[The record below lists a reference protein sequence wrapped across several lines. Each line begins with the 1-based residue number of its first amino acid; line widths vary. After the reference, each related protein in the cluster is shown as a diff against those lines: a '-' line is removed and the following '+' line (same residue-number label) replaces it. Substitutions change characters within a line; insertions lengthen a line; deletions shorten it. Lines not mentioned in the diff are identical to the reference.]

1 MKKRIGLIFSI
12 MLFALVGFTAC
23 GNPYKNMKFSLSSER
38 NLDETIELFLN
49 KSDGSDEYDIK
60 DSVVVD
66 AVVSGV
72 GKNLS
77 TDIVVPEFNS
87 NLDIETTKGEKGKTT
102 IKFTAKSEGETKV
115 VVSPAENPDGKFT
128 RTLTFK
134 VSIGVTS
141 IKFKQNAITA
151 IAEGGSLDLSVSPR
165 TYLDILPN
173 ETSQT
178 GVKYEIVY
186 PEGSPRDYASIVD
199 NTLYTYKS
207 DNYPV
212 SGNVKFVTL
221 KTTSTSREQ
230 LTSSIDIP
238 VIDVDHSIEVDSK
251 YGENDITLTQ
261 NNVGKYEVLLAAPA
275 IGLNGTDTISKEM
288 SSRQLHIALG
298 EAGVDTSKY
307 SISVMGD
314 PNTINSNSC
323 ISLYPGTHGEN
334 YFEYNVNA
342 KYKSAAYDVVFK
354 LEYVGDENDNPE
366 NNPKKFE
373 GVFTKYVTVTFK
385 VFVMPSA
392 DSLYI
397 NGSSANNQ
405 TYTIYDAYFASNE
418 SNISAENGTPI
429 KVQEKFSSLPNLT
442 YTLSYTTTLP
452 EKISEKGLIINGGL
466 VNESTVLNNNSTFYL
481 KHNYAADV
489 IAVDA
494 ESKLKITYAYSLAP
508 SGVSD
513 AIKALYPIYKIE
525 KTINLEMKAG
535 IKDITLENIG
545 LKITEPEEYEVF
557 FEFPEGYDAEDTV
570 YSIVGLN
577 ADLVRFE
584 YVDNKILVRPNDNF
598 KTGTARL
605 CVVANNGKQ
614 SNYADIVV
622 YLPVLYED
630 SDSIKVVVDESDED
644 VFVVGEYKDGK
655 GVSGR
660 ADCEIIDAKNNITF
674 TYDTITN
681 LILAENGSIKFDL
694 YNMLINSYG
703 NLERVLQNVNIRLSD
718 DTKNNA
724 YVSWKVEEDE
734 NGVLNGTLHTLSA
747 PQDHSAQA
755 LTFILTGYKET
766 PDGIE
771 EVEITH
777 TVNIWIFPAI
787 SEISISSYINE
798 VFLEDSLGY
807 YDIEKGLNRYQFTY
821 TTRPQIMTA
830 GEPASTYFGEFAE
843 EFSLKNKETVVS
855 YLAIGSTGIVS
866 VVAEDE
872 ELERVDAGKV
882 NIAINV
888 GDFITFVKEDPE
900 IGAQGNSTQF
910 KVVASVLD
918 KKFNVVYEDS
928 TEEVLTLFELASK
941 TNNNNRDE
949 VSLLNKI
956 FGDREY
962 IDAEIG
968 GKVIQFGRT
977 MPVST
982 TIRIKK
988 AIKVTGITT
997 TIPFADGKQSLY
1009 FELGD
1014 GILDKKNQFV
1024 QNTQSFTFN
1033 LTPYNAHNKEIDFKI
1048 FAKDDSIPGGL
1059 GDEYNLNIIS
1069 SQSYTVASDNTITT
1083 KTGVLYLNSE
1093 NGKLYTKYEDGEYSD
1108 EYGYAYR
1115 RINNF
1120 TFVIEEERRTNS
1132 NAGVLTIAT
1141 IRIVDNVVTLS
1152 DVIETAGEYILHLIA
1167 QDSYIMKEVGGNEVL
1182 SYTKYAD
1189 FGLYISDGS
1198 IENPYQIRDVEG
1210 LIKMWRRNILLNTS
1224 TDFDEEK
1231 PVHYALMNNLSLTNN
1246 NFNDYL
1252 LNAKNIFRGTFKGN
1266 NHSISGLTINHTITD
1281 GSEFNIGLFPV
1292 VEKGM
1297 DGENPVDS
1305 AISDLILNNVRIN
1318 VIIGIQSRLSCNVGG
1333 LVGKMTDTSLTN
1345 VWVRGNINISD
1356 AEDITKENADTCINA
1371 GGIAGLASGG
1381 SITQEAVSYAN
1392 LNSNIAI
1399 DFRGLPAD
1407 TATQGVHN
1415 LGGVVGEV
1423 KDTITISGI
1432 TVIPNIISRQKDGA
1446 NVSKANMGGLVG
1458 RLSDIDEN
1466 VNLKDI
1472 TLSPNL
1478 NGFDNIGGAV
1488 GFIGVDS
1495 EIFINF
1501 HHVVVEFQHT
1511 ETLKNKIVG
1520 FDKIGGFV
1528 GNHAS
1533 GIANFDNSY
1542 VRNFYTG
1549 DTYTDAFDNEKFTGN
1564 IVLLSLGSIANASA
1578 GGFVGYN
1585 NSDVN
1590 LYTSYFMG
1598 TINTFADT
1606 NNVAGIVGI
1615 NNGNLTLTNAYVDGK
1630 IYGTDF
1636 PLAIIGGLTATAP
1649 ELKYTG
1655 ISTTTTTEENKL
1667 EINDNDTPE
1676 DTSDDKWVVGSYYRV
1691 ISTTIDNST
1700 YNEYTFTFSNVSIKQ
1715 FYSRLNNNYVSFVDR
1730 SNNKQVVKEPNAS
1743 IINSTTLTFAVLTE
1757 NGAFVVTGT
1766 KEVQNFTLGTKT
1778 TTGIIDSSK
1787 TFIDYSGDNNFVAES
1802 LKTTFEALGFIGEID
1817 GSDFYI
1823 NSYKLPMGAV
1833 SNVDMET
1840 ITYDLYKKLIY
1851 VAYNDDSKTE
1861 EEIRNQYP
1869 NTSYCVQFVNSKMT
1883 YDSKVDSI
1891 DDSTF
1896 IANNAHIGGMYSKTI
1911 WADINN
1917 IHQYMKLYNHE
1928 YLGAETEINGA
1939 KAYQFKI
1946 RISEDADPNFDI
1958 AISEDGTIYAK
1969 KSASEWAE
1977 IEGLYC
1983 FDGDYDNAYAVFDGQ
1998 LIYSGT
2004 TLYQYDGKLYLDNTF
2019 ETEYTAKSYDSFTI
2033 GEDDY
2038 TIYQKVSLYTNASYT
2053 ALLKEVVIEN
2063 IESGY
2068 VVELDGV
2075 RYALDNEYKVI
2086 LPLSIYEITKEYG
2099 FASTTTNN
2107 GGVTGSY
2114 LVDDKGNIIAY
2125 KNENDKFIY
2134 NKDNA
2139 IWAVT
2144 DEVNGGLPVLFET
2157 LEEGKEYDTLKL
2169 LYDTIGHMTGSVVE
2183 FDNGNGEN
2191 SSHITDTKQAYVM
2204 IDESNVILFYNS
2216 ITQNQNYDGI
2226 NTYVVVLSE
2235 DDKEEVEKGS
2245 IGNNAPIIV
2254 DFSNVALKNNF
2265 ITLNGKNE
2273 YSISSSNTR
2282 ILSIDTKEINNKFY
2296 SALEVHSTGEVTLT
2310 FKNLYDD
2317 ENSFQITV
2325 FVVGGITGTQLSSK
2339 NTENIDVMSTYVTKT
2354 NEYKF
2359 GFVNKINDGKN
2370 IFDFDPADGGFD
2382 VQLTS
2387 GEEGIIKIN
2396 NQLINSGETYTFN
2409 MSDNLSVYG
2418 VKGDDETNQKQL
2430 QLTFTPFVT
2439 YGNGQKH
2446 YLSYLS
2452 KNITVFVYDLA
2463 KTLTVGITDKM
2474 IIKPEE
2480 NTHFELRLISSNKNE
2495 KVYLAIKD
2503 VAKNKYLTASD
2514 LQTSLLN
2521 FEAVSSTPV
2530 SLGNNLFETI
2540 YTIYLSM
2547 DMKNYFTTYQQKLYQ
2562 NPLSSIQNF
2571 QFEFVPE
2578 SWLES
2583 KSAGEAFEV
2592 FELVSELNTTQKIA
2606 KFDFTIEGNSVDEIQ
2621 HTLYARDSQEDTMGV
2636 FTINPS
2642 LSVTKS
2648 LSPGIGVNKSY
2659 GLLKLKLQK
2668 EYNNAKYIEITTKN
2682 TNVSLEQYIADMD
2695 NRDILRFRKTENDAV
2710 SISNTYGDGIRLW
2723 NILYN
2728 NNSNISQEV
2737 DFVSQFYVV
2746 VGLNSKVTQGSK
2758 LDLIVRV
2765 YDDQNNVVEK
2775 TISIDIEYLPN
2786 VEILTMEGERDSIRA
2801 IGEYLPVKIEYI
2813 AIEGSVE
2820 WSVSQKDTVYDIDGN
2835 EVSVIHQN
2843 LMPYLAYWDGEKY
2856 VRADSSIKVEDL
2868 NRQYAIYVPVVYDID
2883 GKVTNYCPLG
2893 YYQFTIEGHRTINN
2907 KTISKTNPFDLDV
2920 VLSEIENVVVAGTV
2934 NNILTIKFSN
2944 YTTFTANVI
2953 FNNFIEKIMS
2963 KTYAQEDT
2971 SFEAKVYRELISYE
2985 ALLSGT
2991 KAYKTEGLETV
3002 ADKTDDKYYYL
3013 NAWYIAPQGN
3023 INEPTKLVDDKQYV
3037 DGSFTFFDEVFSDD
3051 KHFFGITA
3059 SKISTTK
3066 LSMMFDCY
3074 YDKGILKIRYTE
3086 DDPEKFAKVYP
3097 FTLQITDNSN
3107 VDHPNPIRNLDD
3119 FMKMLNFI
3127 DESQVNAIIAEN
3139 PDVDPSE
3146 LEFGNYI
3153 LLTNLVLENWV
3164 PRELHVS
3171 NFDAN
3176 GYTITI
3182 KSWNFNDYD
3191 ANEAVVAGLFSKIGQ
3206 YTMVQ
3211 NLNVNVSHLLT
3222 ATKSEDS
3229 PTSFVKNGEYFKD
3242 VTFGVVAGE
3251 NEGVITNT
3259 KVVNLDSTKEDYY
3272 LNIHTKQGYA
3282 DGEICNAIISPF
3294 VAVNSGSI
3302 SNSFV
3307 GLNAVVGKDDTHSKI
3322 TITYTNSVIESELP
3336 IWEKATVD
3344 STANDNRYIYTPVY
3358 PFAVFGGNKLAGFVS
3373 TNSGI
3378 ISNSYVMGVS
3388 IFNATNI
3395 NTNSLTAGF
3404 VNNNLSNG
3412 TIYSCFVS
3420 GYEYSGYEEDIVNLR
3435 ATKTTIESRGDIGA
3449 FVHTN
3454 QGIVENAYAMLNI
3467 IINSRYSAGFV
3478 YNNNLGTIKNAYTTS
3493 ITQNIYTQAHGM
3505 FVKERENNAYGTLT
3519 NCYYLL
3525 KEGEMGLNSSNA
3537 TLEVLSSIDPANAI
3551 ISYPSVEGTT
3561 PSGAAITFA
3570 NKTSFEGFT
3579 FVSHITNYDGIWY
3592 MGETNYPRLINTI
3605 NNNTI
3610 KVRSLISSDEIKV
3623 EGMEDVTVIYNYS
3636 YEGNPNVGSAENPIV
3651 ISKPVDF
3658 ARTIVTNSDEY
3669 TIKDKSGA
3677 ESQIYVF
3684 GKRNENSSDNIT
3696 YAPRYVRLV
3705 NNISFSLMSLKNT
3718 YQVNNV
3724 NKYIPLSQVIFN
3736 GMLIGNGMTIKDITL
3751 NNTDTSGNNLEDFG
3765 LFKQIGLSRIQQM
3778 NVYNTT
3784 NNTWDY
3790 DKLDAERV
3798 TANTS
3803 EEYFTKTSP
3812 LIYNVKFGYQELAD
3826 PTANKVGLLAGSIY
3840 DATLLS
3846 ITIEGQA
3853 DEADKDVSIVTGGNL
3868 VGALAGLIVGS
3879 DIVGSDNEDV
3889 SLTMADIDIKNVRIK
3904 ASKNAIVGLADSY
3917 ETTNGFYNEFIS
3929 NDGQNLKTGYKEIEI
3944 DENGTISNIN
3954 EISYAGGV
3962 AGAIVANNF
3971 RKTKDVSSV
3980 IKDENGDPVLDE
3992 EGNQILGDKPVSF
4005 NIEEMSTY
4013 DIVEYRD
4020 SASKV
4025 HSITISENIEVVG
4038 DYAGGLFGMVGEN
4051 THLRNSK
4058 FVLMNGSNNNEAYQ
4072 RVYGYAF
4079 GGLIA
4084 GEAHD
4089 SVLERVNVEHK
4100 ESTQLEI
4107 DSKISTI
4114 TAEEVSKSDLF
4125 LRSADTTSVSVAIGG
4140 IAGKTSNVI
4149 ILDSYNKA
4157 NVTNINSKIAGGMI
4171 GFASGKNAIGYSHTY
4186 ANVNARDIIGGL
4198 VGLYL
4203 YDSFE
4208 LYLNNATAMNVWGA
4222 ESETTLKTNFL
4233 IYKDAT
4239 DVRMPEVGNQIA
4251 EDMVSNGYKLTNK
4264 TSVTMGTEAPGNL
4277 FVFLGSVLGK
4287 ATLAPNM
4294 YKFDALCDL
4303 EIKDNGEIYVN
4314 DTKNGTYAKDLFVHS
4329 TRTSGEVFTLERLLN
4344 ADDIKYGTDE
4354 KIESLGSI
4362 SSIRMFNTEY
4372 IEYEL
4377 DENGTPKKDGDGN
4390 LIELSDDEK
4399 YYKILH
4405 NLAAHIYNGEEYV
4418 QDDNGNLVRP
4428 EEVVFDQNIT
4438 LFGGLDFK
4446 YNEFQNRFILQ
4457 TTGGIYMA
4465 GSEVP
4470 KAIRA
4475 LNICG
4480 DYVDSDGKAKYDIV
4494 IDLGTGTGGGY
4505 VGATKIPFTLKEIMD
4520 GDVSVSLTMKVE
4532 IGLLEGGESN
4542 NIDVSRDL
4550 NKFDLCYGYNFP
4562 ETGSAFVKMGNDVW
4576 FVEPGF
4582 IQKTEKEAEP
4592 GPEGVVALSA
4602 EKEYEYYV
4610 TVNTLPC
4617 YRELGGSVESTSFT
4631 VNNFRKV
4638 NSDKYVIDWDENGK
4652 FALTQGDE
4660 GAYDYFAHRVLTNK
4674 VSKSTTGVGKNRY
4687 YTYYNDLFYNVY
4699 SSTYGVTTRS
4709 GSEADGNL
4717 NSTFTGL
4724 TANNADTDSI
4734 SSPNVRFD
4742 TIFGT
4747 QYPISKMTGYFAIS
4761 QHQYGVDYEEYIHVF
4776 NTAIGYGYDVAE
4788 ETLKTALK
4796 ECELEPQNVSSLDY
4810 TEKDLITVLGEKIG
4824 GGDTTI
4830 GESTAWF
4837 FNEETQLLEYNIG
4850 QEGVVTTI
4858 KSYDQLASAF
4868 NTNNKGKQ
4876 FYLAPER
4883 SDYTINVN
4891 ATSEQL
4897 YFFDSIF
4904 RGSLIGEEKEG
4915 KYPTIYIQLG
4925 GTNEGKIF
4933 MMGFEG
4939 ATIKN
4944 INFVFDFNNFT
4955 GSMTMTS
4962 SSDYF
4967 GFIAPFIERSTFDS
4981 CSFTFEGMDSIST
4994 FISYSIST
5002 DQRSCKQT
5010 KHAGMLFGGML
5021 ASTLKDSEVVIKKSV
5036 PSFKVESAF
5045 KNFGMIAG
5053 QLTSGSAVLDTSI
5066 ERSLSSGAVSTPGVE
5081 DTTINLQITQGSI
5094 QKKTGKY
5101 SYDKANGVDEVSIGG
5116 VVGLLSNSSVTN
5128 FDSNVQLDLIS
5139 GTFGTTITNG
5149 SNEVQYSAIGGIVG
5163 RMEGNNG
5170 SIIEGTNYH
5179 GYITIENRTT
5189 DLYSGD
5195 VTISGI
5201 DDYENI
5207 AVGGIVG
5214 FVNKFDN
5221 VMSCF
5226 VNFEDNSTDTTTS
5239 FVRNDKKAE
5248 NIISVKLNNKAGHL
5262 TSAIGGIVGKGGARI
5277 AGHKSQLITDTDI
5290 EVTITDGNAKNN
5302 IYVGGVV
5309 GISDSNSG
5317 SDYDNLINLAD
5328 IKVYESNKS
5337 DYIYAGGIFGLLADR
5352 LEDSYNQG
5360 DILVHGGG
5368 EVYAGGIAG
5377 VLNTSSGASSGFDSI
5392 ASYGDIKFVYENK
5405 QYYLGGII
5413 GGYKDKE
5420 AGKPGSSLQFVNT
5433 ISLAEIYPVVYDA
5446 ASSKYIEDAV
5456 HSKYVD
5462 QIVKNE
5468 GGTAVISENM
5478 KNTYIDPF
5486 IAKHR
5491 YYLSENGK
5499 ENESSSMYIK
5509 ESYFDVYYAHTYGYM
5524 GYNSVDKDKTT
5535 AYSSERSFTVNTAFA
5550 KDYKNVYKDIRCIF
5564 NDGENFAGATTNLYS
5579 GAYAMEENPS
5589 NVYRLANLYY
5599 FKEEYPA
5606 GSRFNPNYLEDVNGG
5621 EVSGYNVL
5629 KINTYKLIND
5639 LTIKNNAVLVAEYN
5653 NAGTS
5658 CTKLSGYVYA
5668 KKYNIINYGVVSNMA
5683 IVSEYL
5689 KITQNFGVLEN
5700 IVSYDDVSG
5709 YESGDL
5715 YGLVKD
5721 NYGYIYRS
5729 GASITWKYLFSEIR
5743 DNTTRIGGVV
5753 FDNQHI
5759 MDTVYCTSM
5768 MASIDLDGSTTDY
5781 SKITSGGIAYNNA
5794 GIINFAVFSGTLL
5807 GGKSANKNIVY
5818 SGKGTTEYCY
5828 SDNQSMYYA
5837 DNGDKLSD
5845 IESIISGDDKLK
5857 NKFVTATKDGAKDK
5871 TVNYARPYV
5880 KDGIKIPTGI
5890 RMTIDA
5896 TTTSGL
5902 SYYQTRSE
5910 GNSYIEPIFNLT
5922 DWARICSI
5930 QSVSNNIVLM
5940 NDIQLS
5946 KKSKGSNESNGYG
5959 FDDKFFGSGNI
5970 NTIKI
5975 TQGTTF
5981 YGMKHTLYGGNDQS
5995 DQKAPFFAGGPNIQN
6010 LVVRNII
6017 MHANGILGGD
6027 ALRGNTSS
6035 KAIIRDIVFDNC
6047 KLIQQGGTGSGFVA
6061 GDVSDYIIGIKTAPE
6076 GKNVEDYDI
6085 VINAN
6090 CVMSYISGSTN
6101 LGYNGYLLGEALRC
6115 ELYNLKISDIK
6126 ISTDSSGQKNIG
6138 GVVGWI
6144 KDSTI
6149 ENVEVSK
6156 CNISPTSYSAN
6167 NASYVGG
6174 VVGYAENCT
6183 MNNISVTNTTE
6194 SKVEGDARVGGII
6207 GEMHKST
6214 LNTASSDAAVL
6225 ACRIAGGV
6233 VGHATEST
6241 ISNANSLSQSV
6252 KANGVRGGIVG
6263 YGKDLTITNVEN
6275 TKDVSFDNSYSLSED
6290 FEDFDC
6296 YSGGVAGRLEGLSSI
6311 SNANINNITVDGK
6324 KYVGGIV
6331 GFCANDSIG
6340 ISNSEIKKV
6349 NIKWYRYAIRETKDP
6364 YGNIYRFDYDGST
6377 SVQTKNNKHTEY
6389 TTYDFKSVTDK
6400 FIKNNSTS
6408 LEGLNRVYLGEVSQA
6423 SLDVYGYTIEEY
6435 FYHFNS
6441 KWYYKKMAD
6450 EDFDDGKYD
6459 WYGMTGGEEGLYISY
6474 YSRDTQNAIYK
6485 GYASLQDDN
6494 EDTGH
6499 DSSTYYATFPVDGNG
6514 NVYKFYY
6521 RNGVNYYN
6529 CPGYEMVGPSE
6540 INTKTADWIYLGL
6553 ISGAG
6558 GNEVNVVVDD
6568 SSSITNNS
6576 GEEIIIDEFCHW
6588 VYAGFEK
6595 YNFGYNWRNSGVML
6609 ITYDYKLNSKQYIG
6623 GFAYDFINDW
6633 GYLEAKGNN
6642 KSTESFTVGQSKF
6655 YESEVNDRIEVN
6667 YSLDVTRHKDWYWDN
6682 NDKILSGIT
6691 PLYHIQEK
6699 GKMFTKKK
6707 GIIYCFLKEV
6717 AKESEGYSFSLTSS
6731 WYL

>member
-49 KSDGSDEYDIK
+49 KSDGSDKYDIK

-238 VIDVDHSIEVDSK
+238 VIDVDHSIKVDSK

-288 SSRQLHIALG
+288 SSRQLHISLG

-314 PNTINSNSC
+314 PNTINSKSC
-323 ISLYPGTHGEN
+323 IYLYPGTHGEN

-397 NGSSANNQ
+397 NGSSADNQ

-513 AIKALYPIYKIE
+513 TIKALYPIYKIE

-545 LKITEPEEYEVF
+545 LKITEPEEYKVF

-570 YSIVGLN
+570 YNIVGLN

-630 SDSIKVVVDESDED
+630 SNSIKVVVDESDED
-644 VFVVGEYKDGK
+644 VFVVGEYKEGK

-734 NGVLNGTLHTLSA
+734 NGVLNGTLYTLSA

-968 GKVIQFGRT
+968 GKVTQFGRS

-1083 KTGVLYLNSE
+1083 KTGVLYLNNE

-1132 NAGVLTIAT
+1132 NAEVLTIAT

-1167 QDSYIMKEVGGNEVL
+1167 QDSYIMREVNGDEIL

-1281 GSEFNIGLFPV
+1281 GAEFNIGLFPV

-1356 AEDITKENADTCINA
+1356 AEDVTKENADTCINA

-1511 ETLKNKIVG
+1511 ETLRNKIVG

-1528 GNHAS
+1528 GNYAS

-1549 DTYTDAFDNEKFTGN
+1549 DTYTDSFDNEKFTGN

-1606 NNVAGIVGI
+1606 NNVAGIVGSNI
-1615 NNGNLTLTNAYVDGK
+1615 GNLTLTNAYVDGK

-1636 PLAIIGGLTATAP
+1636 PLAIIGGLTASAP

-1766 KEVQNFTLGTKT
+1766 KEVQNFTSGTKT

-1787 TFIDYSGDNNFVAES
+1787 TFVDYSGDNNFVAES

-1833 SNVDMET
+1833 SNVDMDT

-1883 YDSKVDSI
+1883 YDSTVDSI
-1891 DDSTF
+1891 DGSTF

-1917 IHQYMKLYNHE
+1917 IHQYMKLYNYE

-1939 KAYQFKI
+1939 KAHQFKI

-2004 TLYQYDGKLYLDNTF
+2004 TLYQHDGKLYLDNTF

-2053 ALLKEVVIEN
+2053 ALLKEVVIED

-2144 DEVNGGLPVLFET
+2144 DEVNGGLPVLFKT

-2235 DDKEEVEKGS
+2235 EDKEEVEKDS

-2282 ILSIDTKEINNKFY
+2282 VLSIDTKEINNKFY

-2325 FVVGGITGTQLSSK
+2325 FVVGGITGAQLSSK

-2583 KSAGEAFEV
+2583 KSAGETFEV
-2592 FELVSELNTTQKIA
+2592 FELVSELNTKQKIA

-2746 VGLNSKVTQGSK
+2746 VGLNSKVVQGSK

-2820 WSVSQKDTVYDIDGN
+2820 WSVSQRNTVYDIDGN

-2856 VRADSSIKVEDL
+2856 VRADSSIKVKDL

-2920 VLSEIENVVVAGTV
+2920 VLAEIENVVVAGTV

-2963 KTYAQEDT
+2963 KTYTQDDE
-2971 SFEAKVYRELISYE
+2971 FEAKVYEELISFE

-2991 KAYKTEGLETV
+2991 KAYAEI
-3002 ADKTDDKYYYL
+3002 DDKYYYL

-3051 KHFFGITA
+3051 KHYFGITA

-3074 YDKGILKIRYTE
+3074 YDQGILKIRHTE
-3086 DDPEKFAKVYP
+3086 DDPEGFAKVYP

-3307 GLNAVVGKDDTHSKI
+3307 GLNAVVGKDNTHSEI
-3322 TITYTNSVIESELP
+3322 TITYTNSVKEDLP
-3336 IWEKATVD
+3336 KTWEEVTVD

-3605 NNNTI
+3605 NNDTI

-3636 YEGNPNVGSAENPIV
+3636 YEGNPNIGSAENPIV

-3684 GKRNENSSDNIT
+3684 GKRNENSSDNKT

-3784 NNTWDY
+3784 DNTWDY

-3879 DIVGSDNEDV
+3879 DNENV

-3971 RKTKDVSSV
+3971 SKT
-3980 IKDENGDPVLDE
+3980 ITEE
-3992 EGNQILGDKPVSF
+3992 EGGTPEPLK
-4005 NIEEMSTY
+4005 IEEMSTY

-4233 IYKDAT
+4233 IYKNAT

-4251 EDMVSNGYKLTNK
+4251 EDMVGYGARVYKYKLTDK
-4264 TSVTMGTEAPGNL
+4264 TSATMETEAPGNI

-4294 YKFDALCDL
+4294 YKFDALCNL

-4344 ADDIKYGTDE
+4344 AEDIKYDTDE
-4354 KIESLGSI
+4354 KIVSLGSI

-4377 DENGTPKKDGDGN
+4377 DENGNPKKDGDGN
-4390 LIELSDDEK
+4390 LIKLSDDKK

-4405 NLAAHIYNGEEYV
+4405 NLAAHIYNGEKYV

-4428 EEVVFDQNIT
+4428 EEVVFDKNIT

-4457 TTGGIYMA
+4457 TTGGIYKA

-4475 LNICG
+4475 LNVCG
-4480 DYVDSDGKAKYDIV
+4480 GYVDSDGKAKYDIV

-4532 IGLLEGGESN
+4532 IGLVEGGESN
-4542 NIDVSRDL
+4542 NKDVSRDL
-4550 NKFDLCYGYNFP
+4550 DKFDICYGYNFP
-4562 ETGSAFVKMGNDVW
+4562 ETGSAFVRMGNDVW

-4582 IQKTEKEAEP
+4582 IHKTEKKAEP
-4592 GPEGVVALSA
+4592 KPEGVVALSA

-4610 TVNTLPC
+4610 TENTLPC
-4617 YRELGGSVESTSFT
+4617 YRELGGKVESTSFT
-4631 VNNFRKV
+4631 VNNFTKV

-4652 FALTQGDE
+4652 FALTQGDSD
-4660 GAYDYFAHRVLTNK
+4660 ALDYYAHRVLTNK
-4674 VSKSTTGVGKNRY
+4674 VSKDTTGIEKNRY
-4687 YTYYNDLFYNVY
+4687 YTFYNDLFYNVY

-4717 NSTFTGL
+4717 NSIFTGL

-4761 QHQYGVDYEEYIHVF
+4761 QHQYDVDYEEYIHVF

-4876 FYLAPER
+4876 FYLAPET
-4883 SDYTINVN
+4883 SDYTINVY
-4891 ATSEQL
+4891 ATPEQL

-4915 KYPTIYIQLG
+4915 MYPTIYIQVG
-4925 GTNEGKIF
+4925 GTHIGKIF

-4944 INFVFDFNNFT
+4944 INFVFDFKSCS

-5002 DQRSCKQT
+5002 DQKSCKQT

-5045 KNFGMIAG
+5045 NNFGMIAG
-5053 QLTSGSAVLDTSI
+5053 QLTSGSGILNTSI

-5101 SYDKANGVDEVSIGG
+5101 SYDKANGLDEVSIGG

-5128 FDSNVQLDLIS
+5128 CESNVQLDLIS
-5139 GTFGTTITNG
+5139 GTFGTYITNG

-5170 SIIEGTNYH
+5170 STIEGTDYH

-5189 DLYSGD
+5189 VSYSGD
-5195 VTISGI
+5195 VTVSGI
-5201 DDYENI
+5201 DSYENI

-5214 FVNKFDN
+5214 FANKFDN

-5226 VNFEDNSTDTTTS
+5226 VNFEDNSTDATTS

-5248 NIISVKLNNKAGHL
+5248 NIISVKLNNEVGHL

-5290 EVTITDGNAKNN
+5290 EVTITDGNTKNN

-5309 GISDSNSG
+5309 GISDSNSS

-5328 IKVYESNKS
+5328 IKVYESNKG

-5360 DILVHGGG
+5360 DVLVHGGG

-5433 ISLAEIYPVVYDA
+5433 ISLAEIYPVVYDT

-5468 GGTAVISENM
+5468 DGTEVLSENM

-5535 AYSSERSFTVNTAFA
+5535 ADSGERSFTVNTAFA
-5550 KDYKNVYKDIRCIF
+5550 KDYINVYKDIRCIF

-5589 NVYRLANLYY
+5589 NAYRLANLYY

-5606 GSRFNPNYLEDVNGG
+5606 GSRFNPNYLEVLNGVA
-5621 EVSGYNVL
+5621 VSGYNVL
-5629 KINTYKLIND
+5629 KKGDYSLKTN

-5658 CTKLSGYVYA
+5658 CTKLSGYVDE

-5709 YESGDL
+5709 NESGNL

-5729 GASITWKYLFSEIR
+5729 GASITWKYLHSEIR

-5794 GIINFAVFSGTLL
+5794 GTINYAVYSGTLL
-5807 GGKSANKNIVY
+5807 GGKSTNKNIVY

-5828 SDNQSMYYA
+5828 SDNQSMHYA
-5837 DNGDKLSD
+5837 DDGDTL
-5845 IESIISGDDKLK
+5845 SIISDEDKLK
-5857 NKFVTATKDGAKDK
+5857 NKFVTATNNSAKDK

-5880 KDGIKIPTGI
+5880 KDGIRIPTGI

-5902 SYYQTRSE
+5902 SYYQTQSE

-5922 DWARICSI
+5922 DYSRVGDIDGINNDVALLNDINISEKSKEYADGLGVNTLDITWGNTFNGFNHTLQADAEISYSYSLFEGHPNICDLI
-5930 QSVSNNIVLM
+5930 IDGISVS
-5940 NDIQLS
+5940 S
-5946 KKSKGSNESNGYG
+5946 
-5959 FDDKFFGSGNI
+5959 
-5970 NTIKI
+5970 
-5975 TQGTTF
+5975 
-5981 YGMKHTLYGGNDQS
+5981 
-5995 DQKAPFFAGGPNIQN
+5995 
-6010 LVVRNII
+6010 
-6017 MHANGILGGD
+6017 NGILGD
-6027 ALRGNTSS
+6027 SIGNPDVKNSTS
-6035 KAIIRDIVFDNC
+6035 KIENITIKNC
-6047 KLIQQGGTGSGFVA
+6047 TVNCQASGFIGIVA
-6061 GDVSDYIIGIKTAPE
+6061 GQMYNYDIGSESDTETIKLEGNKLVSTSAYSVGYFAGAVDSTNIYGLKIADIEVSSEYKDSYTAQDIGGFVGAASNCTLQNIDVSGTFVKGRE
-6076 GKNVEDYDI
+6076 
-6085 VINAN
+6085 
-6090 CVMSYISGSTN
+6090 
-6101 LGYNGYLLGEALRC
+6101 
-6115 ELYNLKISDIK
+6115 
-6126 ISTDSSGQKNIG
+6126 NIG
-6138 GVVGWI
+6138 GFIGYLGENFVI
-6144 KDSTI
+6144 K
-6149 ENVEVSK
+6149 
-6156 CNISPTSYSAN
+6156 NITTKFTEGIQGSSC
-6167 NASYVGG
+6167 VGG
-6174 VVGYAENCT
+6174 LIGAIVENYQT
-6183 MNNISVTNTTE
+6183 SRYEGEITNCE
-6194 SKVEGDARVGGII
+6194 NYSKVSNT
-6207 GEMHKST
+6207 KSD
-6214 LNTASSDAAVL
+6214 NFEFDKDGA
-6225 ACRIAGGV
+6225 
-6233 VGHATEST
+6233 
-6241 ISNANSLSQSV
+6241 
-6252 KANGVRGGIVG
+6252 GGIVG
-6263 YGKDLTITNVEN
+6263 YISGLKHVDITSCKNHDDVE
-6275 TKDVSFDNSYSLSED
+6275 
-6290 FEDFDC
+6290 
-6296 YSGGVAGRLEGLSSI
+6296 GR
-6311 SNANINNITVDGK
+6311 A
-6324 KYVGGIV
+6324 YVGGIV
-6331 GFCANDSIG
+6331 GYANYTNITECTVTNSNVIG
-6340 ISNSEIKKV
+6340 ESTHVGGIV
-6349 NIKWYRYAIRETKDP
+6349 GALY
-6364 YGNIYRFDYDGST
+6364 YGNLIGSKLNEGQISGYTHVGGIVGEFEGSSSGLIYTLKDNQAGTQEGSEVILFGNYYFGGIVGYA
-6377 SVQTKNNKHTEY
+6377 SGDVLNNKSYNLYLIHMMFDCSSGDEAYKPTAKDGWNAPNAPITAATTINYQFPRFSYWWSDMY
-6389 TTYDFKSVTDK
+6389 T
-6400 FIKNNSTS
+6400 
-6408 LEGLNRVYLGEVSQA
+6408 
-6423 SLDVYGYTIEEY
+6423 
-6435 FYHFNS
+6435 HFNT
-6441 KWYYKKMAD
+6441 YRVNH
-6450 EDFDDGKYD
+6450 ENGIDDQHIHSSSQHD
-6459 WYGMTGGEEGLYISY
+6459 WYGFKNGS
-6474 YSRDTQNAIYK
+6474 
-6485 GYASLQDDN
+6485 YASSFYVTNDAGRDD
-6494 EDTGH
+6494 
-6499 DSSTYYATFPVDGNG
+6499 S
-6514 NVYKFYY
+6514 VYKTNINPNMGAVEQLLVKNSTEFTNEGEILKSPLGINVPI
-6521 RNGVNYYN
+6521 RADSDGIVRKETSVGIICGKYN
-6529 CPGYEMVGPSE
+6529 
-6540 INTKTADWIYLGL
+6540 D
-6553 ISGAG
+6553 ISGA
-6558 GNEVNVVVDD
+6558 EFKDNVDGEHSRIMSKYDYDTNGIDGPFDLLLLERFTQFFQVWIEIQDD
-6568 SSSITNNS
+6568 
-6576 GEEIIIDEFCHW
+6576 F
-6588 VYAGFEK
+6588 
-6595 YNFGYNWRNSGVML
+6595 YNWRNSGFMIIEYNYHIFEKQLCGAEYNMDQDIVMYFDDVIDDQARGRFEILYATNINRREDMTFSSTVFRPDLSHPVLIQSGRVPKMFNKEGGL
-6609 ITYDYKLNSKQYIG
+6609 ITQ
-6623 GFAYDFINDW
+6623 FI
-6633 GYLEAKGNN
+6633 
-6642 KSTESFTVGQSKF
+6642 KS
-6655 YESEVNDRIEVN
+6655 
-6667 YSLDVTRHKDWYWDN
+6667 
-6682 NDKILSGIT
+6682 
-6691 PLYHIQEK
+6691 
-6699 GKMFTKKK
+6699 
-6707 GIIYCFLKEV
+6707 V
-6717 AKESEGYSFSLTSS
+6717 AKKEEASALHVVDGWEAY
-6731 WYL
+6731 